1 MRFLTAVALVML
13 WVPVDGVA
21 QSTTARRVPEI
32 DEVITR
38 PDGNKYRFKGVT
50 TDGQWRL
57 LPLGLVNEVIEG
69 RDCGGSSRVTCA
81 YRIGNDLDFEI
92 VNVGDPNVF
101 INVWAADGK
110 DGDFFMGTTPDAFGR
125 LDAYPCIVIKPGS
138 SNPTYKM
145 IIDIAYVSPR
155 TGDVYEREFDC
166 KTDG

>member
-1 MRFLTAVALVML
+1 MRFVSAVALAAVML

-21 QSTTARRVPEI
+21 Q
-32 DEVITR
+32 
-38 PDGNKYRFKGVT
+38 
-50 TDGQWRL
+50 
-57 LPLGLVNEVIEG
+57 LVNEVIEG

-81 YRIGNDLDFEI
+81 YKIGNDLDFEI

-110 DGDFFMGTTPDAFGR
+110 DGDFFMGTTPDALGR
-125 LDAYPCIVIKPGS
+125 LDAYPCIVIKPGA
-138 SNPTYKM
+138 SNPTYRM

-155 TGDVYEREFDC
+155 TGYVYDTEFDC

>member
-1 MRFLTAVALVML
+1 MKRTLLLALALIAV
-13 WVPVDGVA
+13 VPVDGVA
-21 QSTTARRVPEI
+21 QGLPEI
-32 DEVITR
+32 GEIVTYG
-38 PDGNKYRFKGVT
+38 DGKKYRFQSVNA
-50 TDGQWRL
+50 DGTWRL
-57 LPLGLVNEVIEG
+57 RPLGLVNEVIEG

-155 TGDVYEREFDC
+155 TGDVYDSEVDC